1 MVTAVSDLGKAIGK
15 PIVGLGERSTA
26 DESYDAAMQ
35 RIESLLAQREN
46 KPYNPTLLAIAQ
58 GMLAPS
64 ATGSFG
70 EGIGAAAGNVMKVQE
85 QEQKQA
91 MENAQMRLQLAQAQ
105 KEQAQKQGAMKFL
118 SGDQPSGQADQ
129 VGKGDASGP
138 AVRTSQGMMTP
149 RQISIISVGNKTLG
163 DILAKEYQMT
173 IDAYKTQQGGFL
185 DVAAPG
191 GPKYTPYGGK
201 ATVERFIPGDQ
212 SIGRQAMKVPMP
224 EEAAIKLDKA
234 LEAGDA
240 KTYYAIVDQFTTP
253 LARPVATGAPGSPG
267 SPGSPDAVSGAAPV
281 AGGAQRPVAR
291 TPQELDKQLEVEK
304 AGAVTTVTET
314 AKSAAERTNS
324 AYDASKSAR
333 AMQASYDRANEIM
346 ADPRIKDYIG
356 VLRKGDVTSALGNLV
371 NEAFRIGNYSV
382 GIPAIKQVLTESK
395 APLDIIDKLAELGQI
410 EAIWQMES
418 RKSLGAGTSVSNMEQ
433 VMANRISPSQDD
445 PYNAYMQKLR
455 YLQEKANFQ
464 IELAR
469 GMRRNKMGYDEFE
482 DTKDFDKIFNAYRK
496 SLMNIV
502 SPMNTGKPPAS
513 GAPAPSPAGQS
524 IKDRVNASERKP

>member
-1 MVTAVSDLGKAIGK
+1 
-15 PIVGLGERSTA
+15 
-26 DESYDAAMQ
+26 
-35 RIESLLAQREN
+35 
-46 KPYNPTLLAIAQ
+46 
-58 GMLAPS
+58 
-64 ATGSFG
+64 
-70 EGIGAAAGNVMKVQE
+70 
-85 QEQKQA
+85 
-91 MENAQMRLQLAQAQ
+91 
-105 KEQAQKQGAMKFL
+105 
-118 SGDQPSGQADQ
+118 
-129 VGKGDASGP
+129 
-138 AVRTSQGMMTP
+138 MMTP

-163 DILAKEYQMT
+163 DIRAKEYQMT
-173 IDAYKTQQGGFL
+173 IDAYKTQQGGYL
-185 DVAAPG
+185 DVGAPG
-191 GPKYTPYGGK
+191 GPVYRPYGGK
-201 ATVERFIPGDQ
+201 AMVERFIPGDP
-212 SIGRQAMKVPMP
+212 STGRQAMKVPMP
-224 EEAAIKLDKA
+224 EEAAMKLDKA

-253 LARPVATGAPGSPG
+253 LARPVATGAPST
-267 SPGSPDAVSGAAPV
+267 ASGADSV
-281 AGGAQRPVAR
+281 AGGASRPVAR
-291 TPQELDKQLEVEK
+291 TPQELEKQLEVEK
-304 AGAVTTVTET
+304 AGAVTTATET

-333 AMQASYDRANEIM
+333 AAQASYDRANEIM
-346 ADPRIKDYIG
+346 ADPRIKNYIG

-371 NEAFRIGNYSV
+371 NEAFKVGNYSV
-382 GIPAIKQVLTESK
+382 GIPAIKQVLTESG
-395 APLDIIDKLAELGQI
+395 APPDIIDKLAELGQI

-418 RKSLGAGTSVSNMEQ
+418 RKGLGAGTSVSNMEQ
-433 VMANRISPSQDD
+433 LMANRISPSQDD

-502 SPMNTGKPPAS
+502 SPMSTANPPAS